1 MYYCFREYCSK
12 AVDRA
17 AATYLQ
23 GWEELL
29 AEAGEKVEVFVVDL
43 RVQGYL
49 CVD

>member
-23 GWEELL
+23 GREELL
-29 AEAGEKVEVFVVDL
+29 AEARKKVEVFVVNL
-43 RVQGYL
+43 WV
-49 CVD
+49 